1 MHSGE
6 KLTLYSKCPHVLS
19 YVIAIFYTGDLYPSS
34 SKLNE
39 LAVLKENYAFLCN
52 TITDVN
58 TLLKYFVTEKII
70 TTDEEEE
77 IKTYTTK
84 SERVSKLLLNI
95 SGPLEA
101 GDSNGFYIMLQI
113 MKTHGVNATQ
123 HLANQIISR
132 VDKVKLPIL
141 VNTRVCNK
149 GLFFVCIISKTYMYA
164 YVCALSY
171 PH

>member
-1 MHSGE
+1 M
-6 KLTLYSKCPHVLS
+6 
-19 YVIAIFYTGDLYPSS
+19 
-34 SKLNE
+34 
-39 LAVLKENYAFLCN
+39 
-52 TITDVN
+52 
-58 TLLKYFVTEKII
+58 KYFVTEKII

-132 VDKVKLPIL
+132 VDKIKLPIL
-141 VNTRVCNK
+141 VNTGVCNK

-164 YVCALSY
+164 YVCALRME
-171 PH
+171 